1 MGLFDNWNQ
10 DWVKLECQGVP
21 LIAGLHMYQVP
32 VGHRAVHG
40 PFSSWDCIISVES
53 IFYIVRVGGCP

>member
-1 MGLFDNWNQ
+1 MSS
-10 DWVKLECQGVP
+10 LEYQGVP

-40 PFSSWDCIISVES
+40 PLNSWDYIICVKD
-53 IFYIVRVGGCP
+53 IFYIIRVEGCPFSWDTII